1 MSWFDQLRHA
11 LTGTPSQPARPERED
26 DEVEVTWLAL
36 PPYDIPGMA
45 VVSGVL
51 VENQGANDVEGVRIQ
66 VHYPGERYITH
77 MEVISDD
84 PCEQQGGTPR
94 DAQLVLTLP
103 LMRAGSRVVVYVAGH
118 NSEPPKVSVRVLGV
132 GSSA

>member
-1 MSWFDQLRHA
+1 MSWFTQLRHA
-11 LTGTPSQPARPERED
+11 LMPSAAPTGGSEPVEA
-26 DEVEVTWLAL
+26 EVTWLAL

-51 VENQGANDVEGVRIQ
+51 VENQGESDVEGVRIR

-84 PCEQQGGTPR
+84 PCHQQGGTPR
-94 DAQLVLTLP
+94 DSRLVLNLP
-103 LMRAGSRVVVYVAGH
+103 LMRAGSRVVIYVAGH
-118 NSEPPKVSVRVLGV
+118 NSEPPKVSVHIV
-132 GSSA
+132 GQEEALA